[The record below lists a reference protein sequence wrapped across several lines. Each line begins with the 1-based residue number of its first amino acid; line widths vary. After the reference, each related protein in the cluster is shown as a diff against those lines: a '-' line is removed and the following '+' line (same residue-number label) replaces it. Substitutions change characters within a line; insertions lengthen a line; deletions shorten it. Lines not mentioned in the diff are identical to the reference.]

1 MQKDKRSLF
10 LKIVGF
16 VMIGIGVASWIVWA
30 VFKFIIFPEFS
41 SLSAVMV
48 LFESLI
54 FIAGG
59 YYVVKIS
66 SNSTTTKTDDK
77 K

>member
-10 LKIVGF
+10 LKIMGF
-16 VMIGIGVASWIVWA
+16 IMIGIGIASWIVWA

-41 SLSAVMV
+41 SASMFIV

-54 FIAGG
+54 FIGG
-59 YYVVKIS
+59 GFYVVKIS
-66 SNSTTTKTDDK
+66 SNSTTSKNK
-77 K
+77 